1 MRPDILRFSSLT
13 FLSGL
18 LLANCGGGGGGGN
31 SGPTAPQQTVT
42 VQFVYV
48 AATTT
53 DPAIAAQFPDCVR
66 GIGPTHLHPSW
77 RGYPAVAL
85 TRGTD
90 RYTLTFGD
98 VPVGTEN
105 RIRISDP
112 NACDTHVTGAS
123 TENIFANGV
132 LLTRIVDTP
141 GTGIEPGV
149 GFTVDANGTITP

>member
-1 MRPDILRFSSLT
+1 MRPDILRIAILPA
-13 FLSGL
+13 L
-18 LLANCGGGGGGGN
+18 LLASCGGGDGGN
-31 SGPTAPQQTVT
+31 SGPTAPQQTAT
-42 VQFVYV
+42 VEFVYD

-66 GIGPTHLHPSW
+66 SIGPTHLHPSW
-77 RGYPAVAL
+77 RNYQLLPLA
-85 TRGTD
+85 RGTN
-90 RYTLTFGD
+90 RFTLTLTD

-123 TENIFANGV
+123 TENVFANGV

-141 GTGIEPGV
+141 GTGIEPGL
-149 GFTVDANGTITP
+149 GFQVSANGTITP